1 MNRTHLEHTVV
12 ALLIMGVL
20 WGVLAL
26 LGVPA
31 GHWAGAAAGVAFFA
45 GREYTQGE
53 RNVAHVEA
61 LHLANLRWY
70 DGLRF
75 WRWTPDGRLDLLC
88 PLVACLVVALLI
100 QWLQLLKH

>member
-1 MNRTHLEHTVV
+1 MNRTHFEHVLA
-12 ALLIMGVL
+12 ALLIMVAL
-20 WGVLAL
+20 WNVLAW

-31 GHWAGAAAGVAFFA
+31 GHWAGAAAGIFFFA

-53 RNVAHVEA
+53 RNLAHVEA
-61 LHLANLRWY
+61 VHLANLRWY